1 MKQQL
6 RLPCINKYKEVIM
19 SLISKPLILA
29 GSKGRKK
36 VTALFDSGAS
46 YSCISRKA
54 AEEIAHLEPMVQP
67 MAFETAEKDGII
79 TADYRITVGFYF
91 TDELFVID
99 GLSENLIIGATTMQ
113 KWKIRLDFDREEVLY
128 DKKMHRLRI

>member
-67 MAFETAEKDGII
+67 MAFETAEKGGII
-79 TADYRITVGFYF
+79 TADYRITVDFYFTDTPRRF

-113 KWKIRLDFDREEVLY
+113 KWKIRLDFDREEVL
-128 DKKMHRLRI
+128 